1 MKRSVL
7 IPLALALL
15 LIVALTPVAFA
26 GPLGPYDDTIIEA
39 NETVNNDVI
48 VLDGDLTIREG
59 AVVNGD
65 VVVFNGD
72 ANVFGRVN
80 GSVTLFNGDLETGET
95 ALVDGECVLLN
106 GEVRGPVSLRNCTA
120 VGELE
125 LPPLVMPEI
134 QGIPVMP
141 TMPAFEVEPVMPVDP
156 VDPVRPVEPVMPVAP
171 YRANDGI
178 GFFGRLASAI
188 ASTVLFTLLG
198 LFVGAVMP
206 NQLRQI
212 VGVARA
218 KPVVSGLAGVLT
230 AVAVPSLIVLLIPL
244 SVILTIV
251 CIGLLGFP
259 IMLLLALGLV
269 LGSLLGW
276 VVVGTWL
283 GVRLFGHG
291 KDDHIVRAAAL
302 GTGALT
308 LIFGVLGLIP
318 FVFGESLLAFVVV
331 SIGLGAV
338 ALTQFGLKP
347 YPRLPR
353 AAQPPTPNDGPD
365 AGKVDI
371 VLGTLP
377 PEERPA

>member
-1 MKRSVL
+1 MKRGVL
-7 IPLALALL
+7 IPIVLALM
-15 LIVALTPVAFA
+15 LIVALAPVAMA
-26 GPLGPYDDTIIEA
+26 GPLDDTIIES

-48 VLDGDLTIREG
+48 VLDGDLTIHEG

-72 ANVFGRVN
+72 AFIDGRVS
-80 GSVTLFNGDLETGET
+80 GSVTLFNGNLDTGET
-95 ALVDGECVLLN
+95 AFVDGECVLLN

-120 VGELE
+120 VETLE

-134 QGIPVMP
+134 PAIPEFQVMP
-141 TMPAFEVEPVMPVDP
+141 TVPAVPVEPIDP
-156 VDPVRPVEPVMPVAP
+156 IEPIDPVRPVVPDSVD
-171 YRANDGI
+171 DGM
-178 GFFGRLASAI
+178 GFGARLASAV

-244 SVILTIV
+244 SVILTFV

-291 KDDHIVRAAAL
+291 KDERIVRAAAL

-308 LIFGVLGLIP
+308 LLFGVLGLIP
-318 FVFGESLLAFVVV
+318 FVFGELLLVFVLV

-338 ALTQFGLKP
+338 ALTQFGMKP
-347 YPRLPR
+347 YPRRPR
-353 AAQPPTPNDGPD
+353 ANTPSGPEAD
-365 AGKVDI
+365 KVDI

>member
-1 MKRSVL
+1 MKRGVL
-7 IPLALALL
+7 IPIVLALM
-15 LIVALTPVAFA
+15 LIVALAPVAMA
-26 GPLGPYDDTIIEA
+26 GPLDDTIIES

-48 VLDGDLTIREG
+48 VLDGDLTIHEG

-72 ANVFGRVN
+72 AFIDGRVS
-80 GSVTLFNGDLETGET
+80 GSVTLFNGNLDTGET
-95 ALVDGECVLLN
+95 AYVDGECVLLN

-120 VGELE
+120 VETLE

-134 QGIPVMP
+134 PAIPEFQVMP
-141 TMPAFEVEPVMPVDP
+141 TPPAIPVDP
-156 VDPVRPVEPVMPVAP
+156 IDPVRPVVPE
-171 YRANDGI
+171 RADDGM
-178 GFFGRLASAI
+178 GFGARLASAI

-244 SVILTIV
+244 SIILTFV

-291 KDDHIVRAAAL
+291 KDERIVRAAAL

-308 LIFGVLGLIP
+308 LILGVLGLIP
-318 FVFGESLLAFVVV
+318 FVFGESLLAFVLV

-347 YPRLPR
+347 YPRQPR
-353 AAQPPTPNDGPD
+353 ANTPGNGSD
-365 AGKVDI
+365 ADKVDI

>member
-1 MKRSVL
+1 MKRRVL
-7 IPLALALL
+7 IPIALALL
-15 LIVALTPVAFA
+15 VLIALVPVSFA
-26 GPLGPYDDTIIEA
+26 GPLGPYDDTLIEA

-48 VLDGDLTIREG
+48 VLDGDLTIHEG

-65 VVVFNGD
+65 VTVFNGD
-72 ANVFGRVN
+72 AFVNGRVN
-80 GSVTLFNGDLETGET
+80 GSMTLFNGDLETGET
-95 ALVDGECVLLN
+95 AFVDGECVLLN

-125 LPPLVMPEI
+125 LPPLVMPEL
-134 QGIPVMP
+134 QGVPILP
-141 TMPAFEVEPVMPVDP
+141 TLPAI
-156 VDPVRPVEPVMPVAP
+156 PVEPGRPAEPAMPAAP
-171 YRANDGI
+171 YRSNNDGM
-178 GFFGRLASAI
+178 GFAARLASAI

-291 KDDHIVRAAAL
+291 KDERIVRAAAL

-347 YPRLPR
+347 YPRQPR
-353 AAQPPTPNDGPD
+353 PNTPGEGPNAD
-365 AGKVDI
+365 KVDI
-371 VLGTLP
+371 VLHTLP
-377 PEERPA
+377 PEERTA

>member
-1 MKRSVL
+1 MKRGVL
-7 IPLALALL
+7 IPIVLALM
-15 LIVALTPVAFA
+15 LIVALAPVAMA
-26 GPLGPYDDTIIEA
+26 GPLDDTIIES

-48 VLDGDLTIREG
+48 VLDGDLTIHEG

-72 ANVFGRVN
+72 AFIDGRVS
-80 GSVTLFNGDLETGET
+80 GSVTLFNGNLDTGET
-95 ALVDGECVLLN
+95 AYVDGECVLLN

-120 VGELE
+120 VETLE

-134 QGIPVMP
+134 PAIPEFQVMP
-141 TMPAFEVEPVMPVDP
+141 TVPAV
-156 VDPVRPVEPVMPVAP
+156 PVEPIDPIEPIEPIDPIRPVVP
-171 YRANDGI
+171 DRVDDGM
-178 GFFGRLASAI
+178 GFGARLASAV

-244 SVILTIV
+244 SVILTFV

-291 KDDHIVRAAAL
+291 KDERIVRAAAL

-308 LIFGVLGLIP
+308 LLFGVLGLIP
-318 FVFGESLLAFVVV
+318 FVFGESLLVFVLV

-338 ALTQFGLKP
+338 ALTQFGMKP
-347 YPRLPR
+347 YPRRPR
-353 AAQPPTPNDGPD
+353 ANTPSGPEAD
-365 AGKVDI
+365 KVDI

>member
-1 MKRSVL
+1 MKRRVL
-7 IPLALALL
+7 IPIALALL
-15 LIVALTPVAFA
+15 VLIALVPVSFA
-26 GPLGPYDDTIIEA
+26 GPLGRHDDTIIEA

-48 VLDGDLTIREG
+48 VLDGDLTIHQG

-65 VVVFNGD
+65 VTVFNGD
-72 ANVFGRVN
+72 ATINGRVS
-80 GSVTLFNGDLETGET
+80 GSVTLFNGDLIASEE
-95 ALVDGECVLLN
+95 AAVDGECVLLN

-125 LPPLVMPEI
+125 LPPLVMPEL
-134 QGIPVMP
+134 QGVPILP
-141 TMPAFEVEPVMPVDP
+141 TMPAIPVEPG
-156 VDPVRPVEPVMPVAP
+156 RPVEPVMPVSP
-171 YRANDGI
+171 DRGNDGMS
-178 GFFGRLASAI
+178 FGARLASAI

-206 NQLRQI
+206 NQLRRI

-244 SVILTIV
+244 SVILTII

-283 GVRLFGHG
+283 GVRLFCHG
-291 KDDHIVRAAAL
+291 KTDHIVRAAAL

-308 LIFGVLGLIP
+308 LIIGVLGLIP
-318 FVFGESLLAFVVV
+318 FVFGESLLAFVLV

-338 ALTQFGLKP
+338 ALTQFGMKP
-347 YPRLPR
+347 YPRQPR
-353 AAQPPTPNDGPD
+353 ANTPTDGPEAD
-365 AGKVDI
+365 KVDI

>member
-1 MKRSVL
+1 
-7 IPLALALL
+7 LALL
-15 LIVALTPVAFA
+15 LLMALSAVVMAA
-26 GPLGPYDDTIIEA
+26 PLDDTIIEA

-48 VLDGDLTIREG
+48 VLDGDLTIHQG

-72 ANVFGRVN
+72 ATVNGRVS
-80 GSVTLFNGDLETGET
+80 GSVTLFNGDLIAGDE
-95 ALVDGECVLLN
+95 AAVDGECVLLN
-106 GEVRGPVSLRNCTA
+106 GEVRSAGSLRACTA
-120 VGELE
+120 VEDIE
-125 LPPLVMPEI
+125 LPELAIPAIPAIPAMPV
-134 QGIPVMP
+134 IPGE
-141 TMPAFEVEPVMPVDP
+141 PADPIEPVLPVVP
-156 VDPVRPVEPVMPVAP
+156 VQPVVPGVPDRA
-171 YRANDGI
+171 ANDTS
-178 GFFGRLASAI
+178 FFGRLAGVI

-206 NQLRQI
+206 NQLRRI

-291 KDDHIVRAAAL
+291 KDDHIVRAAGL

-308 LIFGVLGLIP
+308 LLLGVLGLIP
-318 FVFGESLLAFVVV
+318 FVFGESLLAFVLV

-353 AAQPPTPNDGPD
+353 ANPPGDD
-365 AGKVDI
+365 LDEDKVEV
-371 VLGTLP
+371 VLHTLP
-377 PEERPA
+377 PEERTA

>member
-1 MKRSVL
+1 MKRGVL
-7 IPLALALL
+7 IPIVLALM
-15 LIVALTPVAFA
+15 LIVALAPVAMA
-26 GPLGPYDDTIIEA
+26 GPLDDTIIES

-48 VLDGDLTIREG
+48 VLDGDLTIHEG

-72 ANVFGRVN
+72 AFIDGRVS
-80 GSVTLFNGDLETGET
+80 GSVTLFNGNLDTGET
-95 ALVDGECVLLN
+95 AFVDGECVLLN

-120 VGELE
+120 VETLE

-134 QGIPVMP
+134 PAIPEFQVMP
-141 TMPAFEVEPVMPVDP
+141 TVPAV
-156 VDPVRPVEPVMPVAP
+156 PVEPIDPIEPIEPIDPIRPVVP
-171 YRANDGI
+171 DRVDDGM
-178 GFFGRLASAI
+178 GFGARLASAV

-244 SVILTIV
+244 SVILTFV

-291 KDDHIVRAAAL
+291 KDERIIRAAAL

-308 LIFGVLGLIP
+308 LLFGVLGLIP
-318 FVFGESLLAFVVV
+318 FVFGESLLVFVLV

-338 ALTQFGLKP
+338 ALTQFGMKP
-347 YPRLPR
+347 YPRRPR
-353 AAQPPTPNDGPD
+353 ANTPSGPEAD
-365 AGKVDI
+365 KVDI

>member
-1 MKRSVL
+1 MKRGVL
-7 IPLALALL
+7 IPIVLALM
-15 LIVALTPVAFA
+15 LIVALAPVAMA
-26 GPLGPYDDTIIEA
+26 GPLDDTIIES

-48 VLDGDLTIREG
+48 VLDGDLTIHEG

-72 ANVFGRVN
+72 AFIDGRVS
-80 GSVTLFNGDLETGET
+80 GSVTLFNGNLDTGET
-95 ALVDGECVLLN
+95 AYVDGECVLLN

-120 VGELE
+120 VETLE

-134 QGIPVMP
+134 PAIPEFQVMP
-141 TMPAFEVEPVMPVDP
+141 TPPAIPVDP
-156 VDPVRPVEPVMPVAP
+156 IDPIDPVRPVVPE
-171 YRANDGI
+171 RADDGM
-178 GFFGRLASAI
+178 GFGARLASAI

-244 SVILTIV
+244 SIILTFV

-283 GVRLFGHG
+283 RVRLFGHG
-291 KDDHIVRAAAL
+291 KDERIVRAAAL

-308 LIFGVLGLIP
+308 LILGVLGLIP
-318 FVFGESLLAFVVV
+318 FVFGESLLAFVLV

-347 YPRLPR
+347 YPRQPR
-353 AAQPPTPNDGPD
+353 ANTPGNGSD
-365 AGKVDI
+365 ADKVDI

>member
-1 MKRSVL
+1 MKRGVL
-7 IPLALALL
+7 IPIVLALM
-15 LIVALTPVAFA
+15 LIVALAPVAMA
-26 GPLGPYDDTIIEA
+26 GPLDDTIIES

-48 VLDGDLTIREG
+48 VLDGDLTIHEG

-72 ANVFGRVN
+72 AFIDGRVS
-80 GSVTLFNGDLETGET
+80 GSVTLFNGNLDTGET
-95 ALVDGECVLLN
+95 AYVDGECVLLN

-120 VGELE
+120 VETLE

-134 QGIPVMP
+134 PAIPEFQVMP
-141 TMPAFEVEPVMPVDP
+141 TVPAVPVEPIDP
-156 VDPVRPVEPVMPVAP
+156 IEPIEPIDPVRPVVPDRVD
-171 YRANDGI
+171 DGM
-178 GFFGRLASAI
+178 GFGARLASAV

-244 SVILTIV
+244 SVILTFV

-291 KDDHIVRAAAL
+291 KDERIVRAAAL

-308 LIFGVLGLIP
+308 LLFGVLGLIP
-318 FVFGESLLAFVVV
+318 FVFGESLLVFVLV

-338 ALTQFGLKP
+338 ALTQFGMKP
-347 YPRLPR
+347 YPRRPR
-353 AAQPPTPNDGPD
+353 ANTPSGPEAD
-365 AGKVDI
+365 KVDI

>member
-1 MKRSVL
+1 V
-7 IPLALALL
+7 LALMLFIAL
-15 LIVALTPVAFA
+15 APAAFA
-26 GPLGPYDDTIIEA
+26 GPLDDTIVEA

-95 ALVDGECVLLN
+95 AFVDGECVLLN

-120 VGELE
+120 VESIE

-134 QGIPVMP
+134 QGIPALP
-141 TMPAFEVEPVMPVDP
+141 TMPAFPVDP
-156 VDPVRPVEPVMPVAP
+156 VEPVRPVEPVMPVAP
-171 YRANDGI
+171 HRGNDGM
-178 GFFGRLASAI
+178 GFGGRLASAV

-244 SVILTIV
+244 SIILTIV

-291 KDDHIVRAAAL
+291 KDERIIRAAAL

-308 LIFGVLGLIP
+308 LLVGVLGLIP
-318 FVFGESLLAFVVV
+318 FVFGESLLIFVLA

-338 ALTQFGLKP
+338 ALTQFGMKP
-347 YPRLPR
+347 YPRQPR
-353 AAQPPTPNDGPD
+353 ANTSNGPD
-365 AGKVDI
+365 ADKVDI

>member
-1 MKRSVL
+1 M
-7 IPLALALL
+7 
-15 LIVALTPVAFA
+15 LIVALAPVAMA
-26 GPLGPYDDTIIEA
+26 GPLDDTIVEA

-48 VLDGDLTIREG
+48 VLDGDLTIHQG

-65 VVVFNGD
+65 VTVFNGD
-72 ANVFGRVN
+72 ATVDGRVS
-80 GSVTLFNGDLETGET
+80 GSVTLFNGDLIAGDE
-95 ALVDGECVLLN
+95 AAVDGECVLLN
-106 GEVRGPVSLRNCTA
+106 GEVRSAGVLSNCTA
-120 VGELE
+120 VDNIE
-125 LPPLVMPEI
+125 LPPLAIPAIPAIPEI
-134 QGIPVMP
+134 PALP
-141 TMPAFEVEPVMPVDP
+141 TMPAMPA
-156 VDPVRPVEPVMPVAP
+156 MPEFDAP
-171 YRANDGI
+171 PALPDRANDGM
-178 GFFGRLASAI
+178 GFGARLASAV

-244 SVILTIV
+244 SIILTFV

-291 KDDHIVRAAAL
+291 KDERIVRAAAL

-308 LIFGVLGLIP
+308 LLFGVLGLIP

-338 ALTQFGLKP
+338 ALTQFGTKP

-353 AAQPPTPNDGPD
+353 GPRQSTTDDGLD
-365 AGKVDI
+365 GDKVEV
-371 VLGTLP
+371 VLHTLP
-377 PEERPA
+377 PEERVA

>member
-1 MKRSVL
+1 MKRRVL
-7 IPLALALL
+7 IPIALALM
-15 LIVALTPVAFA
+15 LIVALV
-26 GPLGPYDDTIIEA
+26 PLTMAAPLDDTIIEA

-48 VLDGDLTIREG
+48 VLDGELTIREG

-72 ANVFGRVN
+72 AFIDGRVN
-80 GSVTLFNGDLETGET
+80 GSVTLFNGNLETGDT
-95 ALVDGECVLLN
+95 AFVDGECVLLN

-120 VGELE
+120 VETLE

-134 QGIPVMP
+134 PAMPEFQVMP
-141 TMPAFEVEPVMPVDP
+141 TLPAIPVDPIGPVDP
-156 VDPVRPVEPVMPVAP
+156 VEPVRPVAP
-171 YRANDGI
+171 SHRNDGI
-178 GFFGRLASAI
+178 GFFGRLAGAL

-244 SVILTIV
+244 SVILTFV

-291 KDDHIVRAAAL
+291 KDERIVRAAAL

-308 LIFGVLGLIP
+308 LLFGVLGLIP
-318 FVFGESLLAFVVV
+318 FVFGESLLIFVLV

-347 YPRLPR
+347 YPRRPR
-353 AAQPPTPNDGPD
+353 ANTPDDLD
-365 AGKVDI
+365 ADKVEV
-371 VLGTLP
+371 VLHTLP
-377 PEERPA
+377 PEERAA

>member
-1 MKRSVL
+1 MKRRVL

-15 LIVALTPVAFA
+15 LIVGLAPVIMAA
-26 GPLGPYDDTIIEA
+26 PLDDTVIEA

-48 VLDGDLTIREG
+48 VLDGDLTIHEG

-65 VVVFNGD
+65 VTVFNGD
-72 ANVFGRVN
+72 AFVNGRVN
-80 GSVTLFNGDLETGET
+80 GSMTLFNGDLETGET
-95 ALVDGECVLLN
+95 AFVDGECVLLN

-120 VGELE
+120 VDNLE
-125 LPPLVMPEI
+125 FPPLVMPEF
-134 QGIPVMP
+134 QGEIPVLP
-141 TMPAFEVEPVMPVDP
+141 TMPAFEVEPIDP
-156 VDPVRPVEPVMPVAP
+156 VDPVIPVDPIRPVAP
-171 YRANDGI
+171 YRDNDGM

-244 SVILTIV
+244 SVILTFV

-291 KDDHIVRAAAL
+291 KDERIVRAAAL

-338 ALTQFGLKP
+338 ALTQFGMKP
-347 YPRLPR
+347 YPRQPR
-353 AAQPPTPNDGPD
+353 ASQPPTPNGPD
-365 AGKVDI
+365 ADKVDI

>member
-1 MKRSVL
+1 MKRGVL
-7 IPLALALL
+7 IPIVLALM
-15 LIVALTPVAFA
+15 LIVALAPVAMA
-26 GPLGPYDDTIIEA
+26 GPLDDTIIES

-48 VLDGDLTIREG
+48 VLDGDLTIHEG

-72 ANVFGRVN
+72 AFIDGRVS
-80 GSVTLFNGDLETGET
+80 GSVTLFNGNLDTGET
-95 ALVDGECVLLN
+95 AFVDGECVLLN

-120 VGELE
+120 VETLE

-134 QGIPVMP
+134 PAIPEFQVMP
-141 TMPAFEVEPVMPVDP
+141 TVPAV
-156 VDPVRPVEPVMPVAP
+156 PVEPIDPIEPIEPIDPIRPVVP
-171 YRANDGI
+171 DRVDDGM
-178 GFFGRLASAI
+178 GFGARLASAV

-244 SVILTIV
+244 SVILTFV

-291 KDDHIVRAAAL
+291 KDERIVRAAAL

-308 LIFGVLGLIP
+308 LLFGVLGLIP
-318 FVFGESLLAFVVV
+318 FVFGESLLVFVLV

-338 ALTQFGLKP
+338 ALTQFGMKP
-347 YPRLPR
+347 YPRRPR
-353 AAQPPTPNDGPD
+353 ANTPSGPEAD
-365 AGKVDI
+365 KVDI

>member
-1 MKRSVL
+1 MKRRVL
-7 IPLALALL
+7 IPIALALL
-15 LIVALTPVAFA
+15 VLIALVPVSFA

-48 VLDGDLTIREG
+48 VLDGDLTIHQG

-65 VVVFNGD
+65 VTVFNGD
-72 ANVFGRVN
+72 ATINGRVS
-80 GSVTLFNGDLETGET
+80 GSVTLFNGDLIASEG
-95 ALVDGECVLLN
+95 AAVDGECVLLN
-106 GEVRGPVSLRNCTA
+106 GEVRSAGGLRNCTA
-120 VGELE
+120 IAELE
-125 LPPLVMPEI
+125 IPPLVMPEI
-134 QGIPVMP
+134 QGIPVLP
-141 TMPAFEVEPVMPVDP
+141 TMPAIEVA
-156 VDPVRPVEPVMPVAP
+156 PVEPVSPVVPVEPVIPVAP
-171 YRANDGI
+171 YRSNNDGL
-178 GFFGRLASAI
+178 GFGARLASAV

-244 SVILTIV
+244 SVILTLV

-291 KDDHIVRAAAL
+291 KTDHIVRAAAL

-308 LIFGVLGLIP
+308 LLFGVLGLIP

-338 ALTQFGLKP
+338 ALTQFGMKP
-347 YPRLPR
+347 YPRQPR
-353 AAQPPTPNDGPD
+353 ANTPGEGPNAD
-365 AGKVDI
+365 KVDI
-371 VLGTLP
+371 VLHTLP
-377 PEERPA
+377 PEERTA

>member
-1 MKRSVL
+1 MKRGVL
-7 IPLALALL
+7 IPIVLALM
-15 LIVALTPVAFA
+15 LIVALAPVAMA
-26 GPLGPYDDTIIEA
+26 GPLDDTIIES

-48 VLDGDLTIREG
+48 VLDGDLTIHEG

-72 ANVFGRVN
+72 AFIDGRVS
-80 GSVTLFNGDLETGET
+80 GSVTLFNGNLDTGET
-95 ALVDGECVLLN
+95 AYVDGECVLLN

-120 VGELE
+120 VETLE
-125 LPPLVMPEI
+125 LPPLVIPEI
-134 QGIPVMP
+134 PAIPEFQVMP
-141 TMPAFEVEPVMPVDP
+141 TVPAV
-156 VDPVRPVEPVMPVAP
+156 PVEPIDPIEPIEPIDPIRPVVP
-171 YRANDGI
+171 DRVDDGM
-178 GFFGRLASAI
+178 GFGARLASAV

-244 SVILTIV
+244 SVILTFV

-291 KDDHIVRAAAL
+291 KDERIVRAAAL

-308 LIFGVLGLIP
+308 LLFGVLGLIP
-318 FVFGESLLAFVVV
+318 FVFGESLLVFVLV

-338 ALTQFGLKP
+338 ALTQFGMKP
-347 YPRLPR
+347 YPRRPR
-353 AAQPPTPNDGPD
+353 ANTPSGPEAD
-365 AGKVDI
+365 KVDI

>member
-1 MKRSVL
+1 MKRGVL
-7 IPLALALL
+7 IPIVLALM
-15 LIVALTPVAFA
+15 LIVALAPVAMA
-26 GPLGPYDDTIIEA
+26 GPLDDTIIES

-48 VLDGDLTIREG
+48 VLDGDLTIHEG

-72 ANVFGRVN
+72 AFIDGRVS
-80 GSVTLFNGDLETGET
+80 GSVTLFNGNLDTGET
-95 ALVDGECVLLN
+95 AFVDGECVLLN

-120 VGELE
+120 VETLE

-134 QGIPVMP
+134 PAIPEFQVMP
-141 TMPAFEVEPVMPVDP
+141 TVPAVPVEPIDP
-156 VDPVRPVEPVMPVAP
+156 IDPIEPIDPVRPVVPDRVD
-171 YRANDGI
+171 DGM
-178 GFFGRLASAI
+178 GFGARLASAV

-244 SVILTIV
+244 SVILTFV

-291 KDDHIVRAAAL
+291 KDERIVRAAAL

-308 LIFGVLGLIP
+308 LLFGVLGLIP
-318 FVFGESLLAFVVV
+318 FVFGESLLVFVLV

-338 ALTQFGLKP
+338 ALTQFGMKP
-347 YPRLPR
+347 YPRRPR
-353 AAQPPTPNDGPD
+353 ANTPSGPEAD
-365 AGKVDI
+365 KVDI

>member
-1 MKRSVL
+1 MKRGVL
-7 IPLALALL
+7 IPIVLALM
-15 LIVALTPVAFA
+15 LIVALAPVAMA
-26 GPLGPYDDTIIEA
+26 GPLDDTIIES

-48 VLDGDLTIREG
+48 VLDGDLTIHEG

-72 ANVFGRVN
+72 AFIDGRVS
-80 GSVTLFNGDLETGET
+80 GSVTLFNGNLDTGET
-95 ALVDGECVLLN
+95 AYVDGECVLLN

-120 VGELE
+120 VETLE

-134 QGIPVMP
+134 PAIPEFQVMP
-141 TMPAFEVEPVMPVDP
+141 TVPAVPVEPIDP
-156 VDPVRPVEPVMPVAP
+156 IEPIDPVRPVVPDSVD
-171 YRANDGI
+171 DGM
-178 GFFGRLASAI
+178 GFGARLASAV

-244 SVILTIV
+244 SVILTLV

-291 KDDHIVRAAAL
+291 KDERIVRAAAL

-308 LIFGVLGLIP
+308 LLFGVLGLIP
-318 FVFGESLLAFVVV
+318 FIFGESLLAFVLV

-338 ALTQFGLKP
+338 ALTQFGMKP

-353 AAQPPTPNDGPD
+353 ANTPSGPD
-365 AGKVDI
+365 TDKVDI

>member
-7 IPLALALL
+7 IPIALALM
-15 LIVALTPVAFA
+15 LIIALAPVTMA
-26 GPLGPYDDTIIEA
+26 GPLDDTIIEA

-48 VLDGDLTIREG
+48 VLDGDLTIHQG

-65 VVVFNGD
+65 VTVFNGD
-72 ANVFGRVN
+72 ATVNGRVS
-80 GSVTLFNGDLETGET
+80 GSVTLFNGDLIAGDE
-95 ALVDGECVLLN
+95 AAVDGECVLLN
-106 GEVRGPVSLRNCTA
+106 GEVRSVGVLRNCTA
-120 VGELE
+120 VDNIE
-125 LPPLVMPEI
+125 LPPLAIPAIPAIPEI
-134 QGIPVMP
+134 PAVPALP
-141 TMPAFEVEPVMPVDP
+141 TMPAPPAMPGHD
-156 VDPVRPVEPVMPVAP
+156 VAP
-171 YRANDGI
+171 TLPNRANDGM
-178 GFFGRLASAI
+178 GFGARLASAV

-206 NQLRQI
+206 NQLRRI

-218 KPVVSGLAGVLT
+218 KPVVSGLAGMLT

-244 SVILTIV
+244 SVILTLV

-291 KDDHIVRAAAL
+291 KDERIVRAAAL

-308 LIFGVLGLIP
+308 LLFGVLGLIP
-318 FVFGESLLAFVVV
+318 FVFGESLLAFVLV

-338 ALTQFGLKP
+338 ALTQFGMKP

-353 AAQPPTPNDGPD
+353 GPRQATTGDGLD
-365 AGKVDI
+365 GDKVEV
-371 VLGTLP
+371 VLHTLP
-377 PEERPA
+377 PEERVA

>member
-7 IPLALALL
+7 IPIALALM
-15 LIVALTPVAFA
+15 LIIALAPVTMA
-26 GPLGPYDDTIIEA
+26 GPLDDTIIEA

-48 VLDGDLTIREG
+48 VLDGDLTIHQG

-65 VVVFNGD
+65 VTVFNGD
-72 ANVFGRVN
+72 ATVNGRVS
-80 GSVTLFNGDLETGET
+80 GSVTLFNGDLIAGDE
-95 ALVDGECVLLN
+95 AAVDGECVLLN
-106 GEVRGPVSLRNCTA
+106 GEVRSVAVLRNCTA
-120 VGELE
+120 VDKIE
-125 LPPLVMPEI
+125 LPPLAIPAIPEI
-134 QGIPVMP
+134 PAVPALP
-141 TMPAFEVEPVMPVDP
+141 TMPALPAMPGHD
-156 VDPVRPVEPVMPVAP
+156 VAP
-171 YRANDGI
+171 ALPNRANDGM
-178 GFFGRLASAI
+178 GFGARLASAV

-206 NQLRQI
+206 NQLRRI

-218 KPVVSGLAGVLT
+218 KPVVSGLAGMLT

-244 SVILTIV
+244 SVILTLV

-291 KDDHIVRAAAL
+291 KDERIVRAAAL

-308 LIFGVLGLIP
+308 LLFGVLGLIP
-318 FVFGESLLAFVVV
+318 FIFGESLLAFVLV

-338 ALTQFGLKP
+338 ALTQFGMKP

-353 AAQPPTPNDGPD
+353 ANTPSGPD
-365 AGKVDI
+365 TDKVDI

>member
-1 MKRSVL
+1 MKRRVL
-7 IPLALALL
+7 IPVTLALL
-15 LIVALTPVAFA
+15 LLIALASVSFA
-26 GPLGPYDDTIIEA
+26 GPLDDTVIEA

-48 VLDGDLTIREG
+48 VLDGDLTIHQG

-65 VVVFNGD
+65 VTVFNGN
-72 ANVFGRVN
+72 ATINGRVS
-80 GSVTLFNGDLETGET
+80 GSVTLFNGDLIASEG
-95 ALVDGECVLLN
+95 AAVDGECVLLN
-106 GEVRGPVSLRNCTA
+106 GEVRSAGGLRNCTA
-120 VGELE
+120 IGELE
-125 LPPLVMPEI
+125 IPPLVMPEI

-141 TMPAFEVEPVMPVDP
+141 TMPAFEVEPV
-156 VDPVRPVEPVMPVAP
+156 EPVAPVVPVAPGMPVAP
-171 YRANDGI
+171 YRSNNDGL
-178 GFFGRLASAI
+178 GFGARLASAL

-244 SVILTIV
+244 SIILTLV

-291 KDDHIVRAAAL
+291 KDERIVRAAGL

-308 LIFGVLGLIP
+308 LIIGVLDLIP
-318 FVFGESLLAFVVV
+318 FVFGESLLAFVLV

-338 ALTQFGLKP
+338 ALTQFGMKP
-347 YPRLPR
+347 YPRQPR
-353 AAQPPTPNDGPD
+353 ANTPTDGPD
-365 AGKVDI
+365 AGKIDI
-371 VLGTLP
+371 VLNTLP
-377 PEERPA
+377 PEERTA

>member
-1 MKRSVL
+1 MKRRVL
-7 IPLALALL
+7 IPLALALM
-15 LIVALTPVAFA
+15 LIIALAPAA
-26 GPLGPYDDTIIEA
+26 LAAPLDDTIIEA

-48 VLDGDLTIREG
+48 VLDGDLTIHEG

-72 ANVFGRVN
+72 ANVFGRVS

-95 ALVDGECVLLN
+95 AVVDGECVLLN

-120 VGELE
+120 VETLE

-134 QGIPVMP
+134 PAMPEFQVMP
-141 TMPAFEVEPVMPVDP
+141 TIPAIPVDPVAPIDP
-156 VDPVRPVEPVMPVAP
+156 VDPVRPVEPGRPVAP
-171 YRANDGI
+171 HRANDGMS
-178 GFFGRLASAI
+178 FFGRLASAI

-244 SVILTIV
+244 SIILTFV

-291 KDDHIVRAAAL
+291 KDERIVRAAAL

-308 LIFGVLGLIP
+308 LLFGVLGLIP
-318 FVFGESLLAFVVV
+318 FVFGESLLVFVLV

-338 ALTQFGLKP
+338 ALTQFGMKP
-347 YPRLPR
+347 YPRRPR
-353 AAQPPTPNDGPD
+353 ANTPSGPEAD
-365 AGKVDI
+365 KVDI

>member
-1 MKRSVL
+1 MKRRVL
-7 IPLALALL
+7 IPFALALM
-15 LIVALTPVAFA
+15 LIIALAPAAFA
-26 GPLGPYDDTIIEA
+26 APLDDTIIEA

-80 GSVTLFNGDLETGET
+80 GSVTLFNGDLETGEM
-95 ALVDGECVLLN
+95 AVVDGECVLLN

-120 VGELE
+120 VGTLE
-125 LPPLVMPEI
+125 LPPLAIPAIPEM
-134 QGIPVMP
+134 QELPVLP
-141 TMPAFEVEPVMPVDP
+141 TMPAIPVEPVDPAEPVMPI
-156 VDPVRPVEPVMPVAP
+156 EPVMPVAP
-171 YRANDGI
+171 HRANDGMS
-178 GFFGRLASAI
+178 FFARLASAI

-244 SVILTIV
+244 SIILTIV

-291 KDDHIVRAAAL
+291 KDEHIVRAAAL

-308 LIFGVLGLIP
+308 LIVGVLGLIP
-318 FVFGESLLAFVVV
+318 FVFGESLLAFVIV

-353 AAQPPTPNDGPD
+353 ANTPNGPD
-365 AGKVDI
+365 ADKVDI

-377 PEERPA
+377 PEEHPA

>member
-1 MKRSVL
+1 MKKRVL
-7 IPLALALL
+7 IPIALALL
-15 LIVALTPVAFA
+15 LIIALAPMALA
-26 GPLGPYDDTIIEA
+26 GPLDDTVIEA

-48 VLDGDLTIREG
+48 VLDGDLTIHQG

-65 VVVFNGD
+65 VTVFNGD
-72 ANVFGRVN
+72 ATINGRVS
-80 GSVTLFNGDLETGET
+80 GSVTLFNGDLIASDE
-95 ALVDGECVLLN
+95 AAVSGECVLLN
-106 GEVRGPVSLRNCTA
+106 GEVRSAGALRNCTA
-120 VGELE
+120 VDNLE
-125 LPPLVMPEI
+125 LPPLAIPAIPAIPELPA
-134 QGIPVMP
+134 IPGQP
-141 TMPAFEVEPVMPVDP
+141 TMPAAPEIPEFDVAPVVPVMPD
-156 VDPVRPVEPVMPVAP
+156 
-171 YRANDGI
+171 RADNGMSYAA
-178 GFFGRLASAI
+178 RLASAI

-206 NQLRQI
+206 KQLRQI

-244 SVILTIV
+244 SVILTLV

-269 LGSLLGW
+269 LGGLLGW

-291 KDDHIVRAAAL
+291 KDDHIVRAAGL

-318 FVFGESLLAFVVV
+318 FVFGETLLAFVLV

-338 ALTQFGLKP
+338 ALTQFGMKP

-353 AAQPPTPNDGPD
+353 ASQPPTPSGPD
-365 AGKVDI
+365 ADKVDI